1 MLATCKGVFNVKCC
15 LASYAVLSLQYAS
28 LRPPQILSTVI
39 FAWNNQCCPVL
50 MTTMNCTAGL
60 RRQLIA
66 AQKHALTSRHRG
78 RPILVPQALH
88 RFSRHFVRTILA
100 QPKVFPTVGFETV
113 SADEPI
119 EEEELPNY
127 KAERYY
133 PVLIGQV
140 LQDRYQIT
148 GKLGFGGGSTVWA
161 CRDLKY
167 VQVRKL
173 YGTCPSI

>member
-1 MLATCKGVFNVKCC
+1 
-15 LASYAVLSLQYAS
+15 
-28 LRPPQILSTVI
+28 
-39 FAWNNQCCPVL
+39 

-167 VQVRKL
+167 VQVHKL
-173 YGTCPSI
+173 YRTCPSI